1 MTGPDHFEDRLRAGL
16 AGRSRAIEPLAD
28 LDDLDTRVGVA
39 HRKRQRMVAT
49 GLGGVGIV
57 VLIATATFAVGSG
70 DDQSR
75 LTAEDGTRSSVPT
88 TVAPTTTA
96 PVATTTAAPIVAP
109 PGGGSTPDDP
119 APGATTTTTV
129 PPEIAERDH
138 AVQQLFVTLFAR
150 STSDTERLA
159 LVDDS
164 SDLGPAMA
172 AIRTHPRYVDFS
184 RLTVTPGPVVS
195 AARSGWVEVPIT
207 FTFDGQTV
215 NATGS
220 VEVLDGP
227 PYRVSRAS
235 FCAALQSLGTL
246 VGGPTLVCPTA
257 PAPTTTTTTT
267 TTTAAPTSTTTV
279 APQN

>member
-1 MTGPDHFEDRLRAGL
+1 
-16 AGRSRAIEPLAD
+16 
-28 LDDLDTRVGVA
+28 
-39 HRKRQRMVAT
+39 
-49 GLGGVGIV
+49 
-57 VLIATATFAVGSG
+57 
-70 DDQSR
+70 
-75 LTAEDGTRSSVPT
+75 T
-88 TVAPTTTA
+88 TVATTTTA
-96 PVATTTAAPIVAP
+96 PVATTTT
-109 PGGGSTPDDP
+109 S
-119 APGATTTTTV
+119 V

-164 SDLGPAMA
+164 SDLGPAMT

-207 FTFDGQTV
+207 FTFDGQSV

-220 VEVLDGP
+220 VEVFDGP

-235 FCAALQSLGTL
+235 FCNVLQSLGTL

-257 PAPTTTTTTT
+257 PSPTTTT
-267 TTTAAPTSTTTV
+267 TTTAAPTSTSTTTV